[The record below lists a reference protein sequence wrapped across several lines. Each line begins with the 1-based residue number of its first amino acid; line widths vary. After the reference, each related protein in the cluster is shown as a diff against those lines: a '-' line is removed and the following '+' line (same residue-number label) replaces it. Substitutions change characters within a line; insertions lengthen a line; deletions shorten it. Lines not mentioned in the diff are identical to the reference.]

1 MWISRYIGRITRRE
15 DKFAIIIL
23 IFIVILKTNTFSYS
37 NWNPTYGGW
46 INNLLSLGLFFYWLF
61 NIKSS
66 SQMNFR
72 KEVYLMM
79 FLPFLSVF
87 NSWSIYGQSPTSGA
101 WVLIGHFI
109 WIIYFILHKYK
120 ISESALLKVF
130 FIIAIVIAVIQIVQ
144 QFTYP
149 KAFFGVMTIE
159 EMDAKGAKEAVE
171 MRNGLWRFRMH
182 YNAYFTVPI
191 LFALWIWLQKK
202 FNMNLFLWIILLL
215 ISVYL
220 TLTRQV
226 MFACIIALVYSL
238 FLSKKGKSKAF
249 ILILIFIVCLYS
261 FYDILFSSLVEQT
274 TDDDN
279 EDNIRLLSATY
290 FWEESLKT
298 PFTFLF
304 GIGKGARNSAL
315 AIVQEMQASYYNF
328 FIGDVGIIGQI
339 YERGLIYVLTS
350 YYLLYR
356 LFIRLKNINPAY
368 IRMFVLYSG
377 VMSVMIF
384 PFIGFY
390 QILVWVMLL
399 YISDLHINSNK
410 MIKIYEK

>member
-1 MWISRYIGRITRRE
+1 MLLNKYLGKITNKK
-15 DKFAIIIL
+15 DKYAIIALL
-23 IFIVILKTNTFSYS
+23 IVAILKTNAFSYI

-46 INNLLSLGLFFYWLF
+46 INNLLSLGLLFYWLF
-61 NIKSS
+61 YIRSS
-66 SQMNFR
+66 SHMNFKR
-72 KEVYLMM
+72 EVYLMM
-79 FLPFLSVF
+79 FLPFLSIF

-130 FIIAIVIAVIQIVQ
+130 FIISLAILIIQIVQ
-144 QFTYP
+144 QITYP
-149 KAFFGVMTIE
+149 KAFFGIMTIE
-159 EMDAKGAKEAVE
+159 EMIEKGTKEAAE

-182 YNAYFTVPI
+182 YNAYFTAPI

-202 FNMNLFLWIILLL
+202 ININLLLWIILLL

-226 MFACIIALVYSL
+226 MFACIITLVYSL

-249 ILILIFIVCLYS
+249 ILILIFIACLYS
-261 FYDILFSSLVEQT
+261 FYDTLFSSLAEQT
-274 TDDDN
+274 VEDSN
-279 EDNIRLLSATY
+279 EDNIRLLSVTY

-304 GIGKGARNSAL
+304 GIGQGARNSEL
-315 AIVQEMQASYYNF
+315 AHIQEIQTSVYSF
-328 FIGDVGIIGQI
+328 FISDVGFIGQI
-339 YERGLIYVLTS
+339 YERGLTYVLVS
-350 YYLLYR
+350 YYLLYK
-356 LFIRLKNINPAY
+356 LFIRLKNLIPTY
-368 IRMFVLYSG
+368 IRMFTLFTG
-377 VMSVMIF
+377 LMSIMIF
-384 PFIGFY
+384 PFIGYY
-390 QILVWVMLL
+390 QILVWVILL

-410 MIKIYEK
+410 EVNIYGK